1 MADFGWSAS
10 CILEAIKL
18 SNKIRK
24 ALQDAG
30 GAREQYTEAASFLT
44 QFECVFKELEIHI
57 NDGRNTEY
65 REAIEQQLKLME
77 PPWTRLQ
84 VILGKY
90 ENSLGDKSTKSKL
103 KMVPRKVQW
112 ALKELNEAV
121 RKGRDQVRG
130 PLHGVSLLLQ
140 MQSMITIRDIDE
152 KCQRIIDDLET
163 ADFARALQ
171 QDFAQLHLHTE
182 EGTRNQTDIQK
193 DLAQLRQTLHQQH
206 AVILAALPVK
216 TEAASISHVNADIET
231 YQTSELTASVAR
243 CLDNYED
250 QGNAIVTVYAELQN
264 QQASLEKVQ
273 KALQSLVRHTEQ
285 PTNEEYSRLSTAT
298 GWYEIGDAISTIRV
312 AAFTASMFA
321 LGYHSRTAISAFN
334 SSAQRIEQGTIQP
347 EVKGRG
353 RKSDEL
359 WTAEFARQNDA
370 SQPSAVEVPYS
381 RIAKTYSTV
390 DCTESTVNTTEKV
403 SKASKILE
411 ARRTRKEFSDSLP
424 SSYGLWHC
432 KECGEDNAVWHSEQC
447 PVCGFVL

>member
-334 SSAQRIEQGTIQP
+334 SSAQRIEQANLQP
-347 EVKGRG
+347 EVKGRE

-359 WTAEFARQNDA
+359 WTAEFARHNDA
-370 SQPSAVEVPYS
+370 SQPSASEVPYS
-381 RIAKTYSTV
+381 RIAKSYSTV
-390 DCTESTVNTTEKV
+390 DGMESSVNTTEKV
-403 SKASKILE
+403 SKASKIPE
-411 ARRTRKEFSDSLP
+411 ARRTRKELSDSLP

-432 KECGEDNAVWHSEQC
+432 KECAADNPDWHSEQC
-447 PVCGFVL
+447 PVCGLAQ

>member
-140 MQSMITIRDIDE
+140 MQSM
-152 KCQRIIDDLET
+152 
-163 ADFARALQ
+163 
-171 QDFAQLHLHTE
+171 
-182 EGTRNQTDIQK
+182 
-193 DLAQLRQTLHQQH
+193 
-206 AVILAALPVK
+206 
-216 TEAASISHVNADIET
+216 
-231 YQTSELTASVAR
+231 
-243 CLDNYED
+243 
-250 QGNAIVTVYAELQN
+250 
-264 QQASLEKVQ
+264 
-273 KALQSLVRHTEQ
+273 LV
-285 PTNEEYSRLSTAT
+285 
-298 GWYEIGDAISTIRV
+298 G
-312 AAFTASMFA
+312 
-321 LGYHSRTAISAFN
+321 
-334 SSAQRIEQGTIQP
+334 
-347 EVKGRG
+347 
-353 RKSDEL
+353 
-359 WTAEFARQNDA
+359 
-370 SQPSAVEVPYS
+370 
-381 RIAKTYSTV
+381 
-390 DCTESTVNTTEKV
+390 
-403 SKASKILE
+403 
-411 ARRTRKEFSDSLP
+411 
-424 SSYGLWHC
+424 
-432 KECGEDNAVWHSEQC
+432 
-447 PVCGFVL
+447 